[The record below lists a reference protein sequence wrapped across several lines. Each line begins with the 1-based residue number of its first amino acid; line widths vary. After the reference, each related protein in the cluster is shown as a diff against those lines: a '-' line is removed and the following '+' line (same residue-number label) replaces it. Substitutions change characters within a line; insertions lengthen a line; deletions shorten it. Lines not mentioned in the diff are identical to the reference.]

1 MRGARALPCMQPQG
15 RCRRPSSLL
24 LLLPLPQPV
33 LLLRPPHRNWIG
45 HSQPKRKSGGMGALP
60 GCSVP
65 GEAPADDQMLLPLLM
80 LSLHPLLLHPLLLL
94 CAA

>member
-1 MRGARALPCMQPQG
+1 
-15 RCRRPSSLL
+15 
-24 LLLPLPQPV
+24 
-33 LLLRPPHRNWIG
+33 
-45 HSQPKRKSGGMGALP
+45 MGALP